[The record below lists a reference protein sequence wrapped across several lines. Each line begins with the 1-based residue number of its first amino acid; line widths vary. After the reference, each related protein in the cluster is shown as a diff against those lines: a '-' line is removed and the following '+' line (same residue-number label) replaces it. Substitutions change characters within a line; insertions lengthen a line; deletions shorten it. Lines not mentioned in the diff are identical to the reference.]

1 MHADEASGPLI
12 YLQKRWL
19 WLAVNLAAAIPLLWL
34 LWNYSRG
41 QLGVDPVN
49 TINNLTGRSAM
60 ILLLASLACTPL
72 NTIFGFRK
80 VLTVRKSLGLWA
92 FAYAGLHLLNY
103 VGLDY
108 GFDFRLIQQDA
119 VLDKP
124 YILVGAAALT
134 ILLALA
140 ITSTRGWMKRLGRT
154 WKRLHRF
161 AYVAGV
167 FVILHFFW
175 QAKAAERVEPLIYGL
190 VLALLLIVRIPSVRR
205 RIVSIRTALAPSRD
219 GEIQPKQTPR
229 QPQVVEATVQ
239 SAERK
244 LRFE

>member
-1 MHADEASGPLI
+1 MHTEEASGPLI
-12 YLQKRWL
+12 HLQKRWF
-19 WLAVNLAAAIPLLWL
+19 WLAVNLAAMTPLVWL
-34 LWNYSRG
+34 LWNYAQG

-49 TINNLTGRSAM
+49 TINNLTGRTAM
-60 ILLLASLACTPL
+60 ILLLASLACTPI
-72 NTIFGFRK
+72 NTVFGFRK

-92 FAYAGLHLLNY
+92 FAYASLHLFNY

-108 GFDFRLIQQDA
+108 GFDFGLIQQDA

-134 ILLALA
+134 ILLLLAL
-140 ITSTRGWMKRLGRT
+140 TSTRGWMKRLGRT

-205 RIVSIRTALAPSRD
+205 RIVSMRTTLFVNRD
-219 GEIQPKQTPR
+219 GEIRPKQTPR
-229 QPQVVEATVQ
+229 KPRVIEATSQ
-239 SAERK
+239 STD
-244 LRFE
+244 